1 MGLLKKMFKSKTQDT
16 YNTSLADTK
25 TGEYPSFCAS
35 AANNDS
41 IFTHFRTNKI
51 YKQILEHVND
61 EMGQKYLD
69 VILQSKLFNEENFTS
84 FQKNDWYGG
93 ASIRYYEEIG
103 YMCPSTLRYIK
114 VLSDLI
120 EKFGD
125 LNGKDICEIGV
136 GYGGQARIIMAM
148 FNPKSYTFVDLD
160 SVLSLTKKYLSNFND
175 ISTKLSFMRMEDLQK
190 SDYDLFI
197 SNYAFSELR
206 SNIQDVY
213 IEKIVKNSKHGYIT
227 FNNIAPQGFN
237 YPLEKYAEVLD
248 KKIEI
253 LEEIPCSHPL
263 NKIIVW

>member
-1 MGLLKKMFKSKTQDT
+1 MGFLKKMFKNKSKEE
-16 YNTSLADTK
+16 YNTSLTDAK
-25 TGEYPSFCAS
+25 TSKYPSFCAS
-35 AANNDS
+35 AANDDS
-41 IFTHFRTNKI
+41 VFNHFRVNRI
-51 YKQILEHVND
+51 YQQVLEHVDD

-69 VILQSKLFNEENFTS
+69 VILESKLFNESNFTS
-84 FQKNDWYGG
+84 FKQNDWYGG
-93 ASIRYYEEIG
+93 ASIRYYKEIG

-125 LNGKDICEIGV
+125 LNDKDICEIGI

-148 FNPKSYTFVDLD
+148 FKPRSYTFVDLD
-160 SVLSLTKKYLSNFND
+160 SVLLLAKKYLSHFD

-206 SNIQDVY
+206 ENIQDVY
-213 IEKIVKNSKHGYIT
+213 IDKIVKHAKHGYIT

-237 YPLEKYAEVLD
+237 YPLEKYAEVLN
-248 KKIEI
+248 KKIEN
-253 LEEIPCSHPL
+253 SM
-263 NKIIVW
+263 

>member
-1 MGLLKKMFKSKTQDT
+1 MGFLKKMFKGKSQEE
-16 YNTSLADTK
+16 YNTSLTDTK
-25 TGEYPSFCAS
+25 AGKYPSFCAS
-35 AANNDS
+35 AANDDS
-41 IFTHFRTNKI
+41 VFAHFRVNRI
-51 YKQILEHVND
+51 YQQVLEHVDD

-69 VILQSKLFNEENFTS
+69 VILRSKRFNEENFTS
-84 FQKNDWYGG
+84 FQQNDWYGG
-93 ASIRYYEEIG
+93 ASIRYYKEIG

-125 LNGKDICEIGV
+125 LNDKDICEIGI

-148 FNPKSYTFVDLD
+148 FKPGSYTFVDLD
-160 SVLSLTKKYLSNFND
+160 SVLLLAKKYLSHFD
-175 ISTKLSFMRMEDLQK
+175 ISTTLSFMRMEDLQK

-206 SNIQDVY
+206 ANIQDVY
-213 IEKIVKNSKHGYIT
+213 IEKIVKNAKHGYIT

-263 NKIIVW
+263 NKIVVW